1 MMAISSLLF
10 SFVILAVSS
19 LFVLSWKASVSRQPI
34 RMSSEYND
42 NIISVTD
49 LSKNG
54 VNRAMQATA
63 AVVSAFSMASAANAY
78 GRCHKLRRYQ

>member
-1 MMAISSLLF
+1 
-10 SFVILAVSS
+10 
-19 LFVLSWKASVSRQPI
+19 
-34 RMSSEYND
+34 MSSEYND